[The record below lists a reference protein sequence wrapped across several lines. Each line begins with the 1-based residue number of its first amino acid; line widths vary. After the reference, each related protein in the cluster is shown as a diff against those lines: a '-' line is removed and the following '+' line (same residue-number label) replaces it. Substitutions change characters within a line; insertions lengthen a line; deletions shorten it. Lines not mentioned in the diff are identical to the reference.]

1 MVPPGPPDEG
11 GPRLARELQERAAR
25 ALPAAHVELLGSWWL
40 RHSPG
45 CAWWVGSV
53 LPHGEAAAADLP
65 AMVAAAEAFSAA
77 RGAATTFQVCP
88 GACPAGLDRVLAARR
103 YRRHTPMS
111 LQAAA
116 VADVLARLTAG
127 APDGHAAGRHDV
139 HLEERP
145 AEDWWAVW
153 RAGIH
158 HGEGASRAAEER
170 LLARV
175 TAPSAFARATAGGEP
190 VSIARAVADTG
201 WSGVF
206 DVVTLPHARGRGA
219 ASAVLAAL
227 ARWAKSQGCS
237 GLYLQVERDNAAALR
252 LYARAGFREVA
263 AYHYRERL

>member
-1 MVPPGPPDEG
+1 MPAPHGLPPEPV
-11 GPRLARELQERAAR
+11 RFLQERAAR
-25 ALPAAHVELLGSWWL
+25 ALPAAHVELLGTWWL
-40 RHSPG
+40 RSSPG

-88 GACPAGLDRVLAARR
+88 GACPPDLDRILAERG

-116 VADVLARLTAG
+116 VAEV
-127 APDGHAAGRHDV
+127 AAASF
-139 HLEERP
+139 RP
-145 AEDWWAVW
+145 ADVAPEVSLAEAPGEDWWTVW

-158 HGEGASRAAEER
+158 HGEGAGRAAEEG

-175 TAPSAFARATAGGEP
+175 AAPSAFATGVAGGEP
-190 VSIARAVADTG
+190 VSIARAVADAG
-201 WSGVF
+201 WAGVF

-219 ASAVLAAL
+219 ARAVLGAL
-227 ARWAKSQGCS
+227 AGWAQAHGCA
-237 GLYLQVERDNAAALR
+237 GLYLQVERDNAAALG
-252 LYARAGFREVA
+252 LYAKAGFREA
-263 AYHYRERL
+263 GRYHYRERR